1 MWDPSSLTRD
11 RTHIPCIARW
21 TLNHWTDH
29 QGSPSNLLLNAEC
42 MSKASDSGDSSPPLV
57 THFHCFTSLRMVLIY
72 LHLAPAYLVFFNV
85 NTEFLGSWL
94 LVWFRFQTLNHSICF
109 VAGIADNNKVVSS
122 LLLILPIRDTFHI
135 ILCPINRI
143 ITDYNWH
150 VFLCTVHFNMF
161 NIFVII

>member
-57 THFHCFTSLRMVLIY
+57 THFHCFTSLRMVLI
-72 LHLAPAYLVFFNV
+72 
-85 NTEFLGSWL
+85 
-94 LVWFRFQTLNHSICF
+94 QTLNHSICF